1 LSQKSLFD
9 KPGFDKPEFEK
20 VAPEKPERRPALAA
34 IKANIDGGARGNPG
48 PAAYGV
54 IVRDAKGEII
64 AELSDYLG
72 IQTNNYAEYSGLLAA
87 LDFAVQKKH
96 LSLKVLSD
104 SELLVRQMQGRY
116 KVKSPG
122 LIDLYD
128 RARALVRTLEH
139 FSIDHVLRQYNREAD
154 SLVNQVLDSRGR
166 GAR

>member
-1 LSQKSLFD
+1 LIQKSLFD
-9 KPGFDKPEFEK
+9 GPGFDKPEL
-20 VAPEKPERRPALAA
+20 EKPVAEKPALRLSANA

-54 IVRDAKGEII
+54 VVRDAKGEII

-87 LDFAVQKKH
+87 LDFAVRGKH
-96 LSLKVLSD
+96 SALKVLSD

-128 RARALVRTLEH
+128 RARALVRKLDH
-139 FSIDHVLRQYNREAD
+139 FSIDHVLRHFNKEAD
-154 SLVNQVLDSRGR
+154 ALVNQVLDSRGR
-166 GAR
+166 GVR

>member
-1 LSQKSLFD
+1 MTQKSLF
-9 KPGFDKPEFEK
+9 E
-20 VAPEKPERRPALAA
+20 APQPRPATNA

-48 PAAYGV
+48 PSAYGV
-54 IVRDAKGEII
+54 VVRDSTGAVI

-87 LDFAVQKKH
+87 LDFAVREKH

-128 RARALVRTLEH
+128 RARALVRKLEH
-139 FSIDHVLRQYNREAD
+139 FSIDHVLRESNREAD
-154 SLVNQVLDSRGR
+154 RLVNQVLDSRAR
-166 GAR
+166 GTRS

>member
-1 LSQKSLFD
+1 LTQKSLFD
-9 KPGFDKPEFEK
+9 EPVP
-20 VAPEKPERRPALAA
+20 RPTPRSAAHA

-87 LDFAVQKKH
+87 LEFAVREKH
-96 LSLKVLSD
+96 PSLKVLSD

-128 RARALVRTLEH
+128 RARALVRKLEH
-139 FSIDHVLRQYNREAD
+139 FSIDHVLRQYNKDAD
-154 SLVNQVLDSRGR
+154 ALVNQVLDSRKM